1 MLGPSLVDK
10 VLGNFDQVVIVGVL
24 DDCASVWKNINSRT
38 KFWND
43 GSKKPLYIR
52 LYYFEGHKQFIFY
65 NIKKHILLWNGINL
79 LLIFT
84 LISFKSPPQSTSKYQ
99 NKKSIKVVINV
110 ETIKMLK
117 LINPLKDHKIEIISW
132 RCALKS

>member
-1 MLGPSLVDK
+1 MKLNCEMLGPSLVDK

-24 DDCASVWKNINSRT
+24 DDCGSVWKNINSRT

-52 LYYFEGHKQFIFY
+52 FYYFEGQKQFIFY
-65 NIKKHILLWNGINL
+65 NIKKHILIWNGINL

-84 LISFKSPPQSTSKYQ
+84 
-99 NKKSIKVVINV
+99 
-110 ETIKMLK
+110 
-117 LINPLKDHKIEIISW
+117 
-132 RCALKS
+132 